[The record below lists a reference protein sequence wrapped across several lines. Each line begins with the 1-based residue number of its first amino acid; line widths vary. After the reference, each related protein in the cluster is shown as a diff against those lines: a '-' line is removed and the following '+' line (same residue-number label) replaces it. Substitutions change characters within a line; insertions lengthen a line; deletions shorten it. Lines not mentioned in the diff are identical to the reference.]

1 MVEKYLYPALSYM
14 KANKAVFDKKE
25 TQDLDRIIND
35 LETRFKK
42 PNEFGTIAQENRRM
56 FIEWIVQYDKRRG
69 TKFHKTFPELHEFWL
84 ECKKCMI

>member
-1 MVEKYLYPALSYM
+1 MLKLQRIMVEKKNPSIPLSYM

-56 FIEWIVQYDKRRG
+56 FIEWIV
-69 TKFHKTFPELHEFWL
+69 P
-84 ECKKCMI
+84 